1 MKARPGILT
10 LLWLLLLGAAV
21 PLHAQFTTYG
31 CPAGPTQAL
40 NGFTAGTTAPSQICL
55 TGTFGASEIY
65 DVTLT
70 DTNTGQ
76 QTTVVGT
83 ASTTSLI
90 VTVPASFYATV
101 STPGQ
106 PDPVTI
112 HISIPQVFTSG
123 QNGTFQ
129 INPPL
134 AAGGPVFVSA
144 VNSAVA
150 WRLFSGGTAPY
161 EDEFNNGSVPNGMP
175 NLPPSAIWPG
185 TPNQTGVFQFS
196 VIPTDSWGNEIL
208 ANLAAYILPLPQVTS
223 VNPTSAVVG
232 SGTVALTLNGS
243 GFVSPA
249 TIGSTP
255 EPGSTVQVTV
265 GASPPVTLTPTS
277 FSANQL
283 TVNLPASYLTAE
295 GILQLAVSNLAV
307 ATSNPAAFPVNPTI
321 TALNPN
327 IRTAGAPARDSLMEP
342 PC

>member
-1 MKARPGILT
+1 
-10 LLWLLLLGAAV
+10 V
-21 PLHAQFTTYG
+21 
-31 CPAGPTQAL
+31 
-40 NGFTAGTTAPSQICL
+40 
-55 TGTFGASEIY
+55 ASEIY

-185 TPNQTGVFQFS
+185 KPNRS
-196 VIPTDSWGNEIL
+196 
-208 ANLAAYILPLPQVTS
+208 
-223 VNPTSAVVG
+223 
-232 SGTVALTLNGS
+232 
-243 GFVSPA
+243 
-249 TIGSTP
+249 
-255 EPGSTVQVTV
+255 
-265 GASPPVTLTPTS
+265 
-277 FSANQL
+277 
-283 TVNLPASYLTAE
+283 
-295 GILQLAVSNLAV
+295 
-307 ATSNPAAFPVNPTI
+307 FPVQRDPDRLMGQRNPRKSGSLHL
-321 TALNPN
+321 AFAASHERQSDFGGGR
-327 IRTAGAPARDSLMEP
+327 IRHGRAHP
-342 PC
+342 